1 MDKDLDKRLNSMGDD
16 LRVIIVGASGG
27 IGQSFARLLSK
38 SPQITHIY
46 ALSRRPC
53 PVRSPKLETI
63 SMDFEDEASI
73 KAATDII
80 KAQGRYDLVIIA
92 SGFLHDNEISPEK
105 NMRALSREGFLKAF
119 SVNTIG
125 PALCAKHFLPL
136 MRRDRKTVFTAL
148 SARVGS
154 ISDNRL
160 GGWYAYRAAK
170 AALNMTLKGLSIEHK
185 RRFTDCVIIGLHPGT
200 VDTALSA
207 PYQGNVAEGKLFT
220 ADYSA
225 GKMLDVIDQVQPS
238 DSGNCFDYG
247 GEVIAF

>member
-1 MDKDLDKRLNSMGDD
+1 MSKRLTSMGDD

-27 IGQSFARLLSK
+27 LGQSFTRLLSE

-46 ALSRRPC
+46 ALSRRP
-53 PVRSPKLETI
+53 RLAGSPKIENI
-63 SMDFEDEASI
+63 SMNFEDEDSI
-73 KAATDII
+73 KAAAEAI
-80 KAQGRYDLVIIA
+80 KAQGRCDLVIIA
-92 SGFLHDNEISPEK
+92 TGFLHDDQISPEK
-105 NMRALSREGFLKAF
+105 NMRAMSREGFLKSF

-136 MRRDRKTVFTAL
+136 MRKDRKTVFTAL

-185 RRFTDCVIIGLHPGT
+185 RRFGDSVIIGLHPGT

-220 ADYSA
+220 AEYSA
-225 GKMLDVIDQVQPS
+225 GKMLDVIDKVGAG
-238 DSGNCFDYG
+238 DSGNCFDYAG
-247 GEVIAF
+247 KVIPY